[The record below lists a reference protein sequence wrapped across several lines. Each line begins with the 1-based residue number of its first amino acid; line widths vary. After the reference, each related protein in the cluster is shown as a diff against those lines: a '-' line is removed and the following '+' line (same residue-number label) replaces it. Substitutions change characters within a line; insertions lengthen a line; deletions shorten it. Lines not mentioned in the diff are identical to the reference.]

1 MVDER
6 LDQVLGR
13 LEAARDELEQHVEED
28 VVGELLHADL
38 VLLLEDASDR
48 VGLGVGAA
56 RCDERLDDLPH
67 LGADAGEVGERLGRA
82 LRAAAAREQEGEALV
97 HQAVEPWVLL
107 HRQAD
112 QAERDRGRKRRR
124 DRARDLDD
132 AVGLGAVDDVADD
145 LADHL
150 LAAAHRARVEERRDD
165 GADEGVP
172 RLILLADLARRRLPS
187 LEDVERDAREA
198 PVVQEDAVDV
208 VVARENVRLVPFV
221 PEHRGLV
228 AEPPIERERVVGPVR
243 PVE

>member
-1 MVDER
+1 MPTSSCFSRIRVI
-6 LDQVLGR
+6 
-13 LEAARDELEQHVEED
+13 
-28 VVGELLHADL
+28 
-38 VLLLEDASDR
+38 AS
-48 VGLGVGAA
+48 GCGVGAA

-82 LRAAAAREQEGEALV
+82 LRAAAARQQEGEALV

-198 PVVQEDAVDV
+198 PGGSGG
-208 VVARENVRLVPFV
+208 
-221 PEHRGLV
+221 RGRRRRG
-228 AEPPIERERVVGPVR
+228 ASERTSGSVR
-243 PVE
+243 PRTRAPRRGASDRAGTGRRPSPSSRMRRDRSRVHPARGDYSLRF